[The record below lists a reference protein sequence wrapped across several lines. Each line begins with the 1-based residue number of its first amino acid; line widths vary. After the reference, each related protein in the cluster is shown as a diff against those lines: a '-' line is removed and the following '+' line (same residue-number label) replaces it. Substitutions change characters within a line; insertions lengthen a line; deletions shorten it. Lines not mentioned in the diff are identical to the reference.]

1 MEKKEDYFNSRPRV
15 GATQTRGVDY
25 IHQVDFNSRPR
36 VGATCPG
43 NRCAPWT
50 RYFNS
55 RPRVGATGLSAKL
68 RPVDGDFN
76 SRPRVGATERIAC
89 RRAQLG
95 ISIHAP
101 AWGRRWRRR
110 PPSPPKWYFN
120 SRPRVGATAILH
132 KKEYCIYKKW
142 RKNYKRFRPIGS
154 TQDNPCFFSY
164 YLIGFTCANLL
175 EHSVWDRSAQT
186 SSQQKRF
193 SGLYEPS
200 SSHAVDLAL
209 VMVP

>member
-36 VGATCPG
+36 VGATNILRGGLHHRHISIHAPAWGRPCP
-43 NRCAPWT
+43 
-50 RYFNS
+50 S
-55 RPRVGATGLSAKL
+55 
-68 RPVDGDFN
+68 
-76 SRPRVGATERIAC
+76 
-89 RRAQLG
+89 QLLNKVLQ